1 MHHRNVGGPLLLVG
15 STQFIISMIV
25 AESVY
30 PGYSI
35 SLNYISD
42 LGVGPTAAIFN
53 FSAFL
58 LGLMTVVSAYFMHRE
73 FQNVV
78 FTAFIGLAGIGAMAV
93 GIFPETTG
101 LPHALAAIITFLFGG
116 LAAITAY
123 KLEKKPLNYFSVAL
137 GIVSLTA
144 LILSLGNASLGLGKG
159 GMERMIAY
167 PVLVWESAFGG
178 HMINAR

>member
-1 MHHRNVGGPLLLVG
+1 MQHRTVGGSLLLVG
-15 STQFIISMIV
+15 SAQFIISMFV
-25 AESVY
+25 AESLY
-30 PGYSI
+30 PSYSI

-42 LGVGPTAAIFN
+42 LGVGPTATIFN
-53 FSAFL
+53 FSVFL
-58 LGLMTVVSAYFMHRE
+58 LGLMSIVSAYFMHRE
-73 FQNVV
+73 FHYLA

-101 LPHALAAIITFLFGG
+101 LPHAVAAITAFLFGG

-123 KLEKKPLNYFSVAL
+123 KFEEKPLDYFSVAL
-137 GIVSLTA
+137 GILSLAA
-144 LILSLGNASLGLGKG
+144 LILILGNASLGLGRG

-178 HMINAR
+178 HLIGNL

>member
-1 MHHRNVGGPLLLVG
+1 
-15 STQFIISMIV
+15 MIA
-25 AESVY
+25 AESLY
-30 PGYSI
+30 SDYSI

-73 FQNVV
+73 FQNFV
-78 FTAFIGLAGIGAMAV
+78 FTLFISLAGIGAIAV

-101 LPHALAAIITFLFGG
+101 LPHALASITAFLSGG

-137 GIVSLTA
+137 GILSLTA
-144 LILSLGNASLGLGKG
+144 LILLLGDVSLGLGKG

-178 HMINAR
+178 HLINAR

>member
-1 MHHRNVGGPLLLVG
+1 
-15 STQFIISMIV
+15 
-25 AESVY
+25 
-30 PGYSI
+30 
-35 SLNYISD
+35 
-42 LGVGPTAAIFN
+42 
-53 FSAFL
+53 
-58 LGLMTVVSAYFMHRE
+58 MTVVSAYFMHRE

-144 LILSLGNASLGLGKG
+144 LILSLGNATLGLGKG